1 MKILVT
7 GAAGFIGS
15 HLSEVLADKGHE
27 VIGIDNF
34 NTYYAPELK
43 RLNAEEIS
51 AKGVKIYETDL
62 ATSDLSDIIE
72 GIEFIF
78 HAAAQPGIS
87 STTPYE
93 QYVRNNLDATHNLL
107 EAVKLLPNLCCFVN
121 IATSSIY
128 GRFAYD
134 TEDMVPKPTSFY
146 GVTKLAAEQLV
157 LAYNRELEL
166 PACSLRIF
174 SVIGPR
180 ERPEKL
186 FTKLIRSLIIEE
198 PFPLFEGSLDHL
210 RSYTAVTDIMKGF
223 LAVLNQPDKA
233 IGEIFNIGS
242 DKDIKTSEGIAL
254 VEEIMGKKAKFKMMP
269 KRLGDQM
276 HTKANIDKARSILNY
291 EPKTSLE
298 EILRKQVTWYKEK
311 IYTPGLHMFSS

>member
-15 HLSEVLADKGHE
+15 HISEALVDRGHN

-34 NTYYAPELK
+34 NTYYAPQLK
-43 RLNAEEIS
+43 RLNAKDIS
-51 AKGVKIYETDL
+51 AKGVRIYEVDL
-62 ATSDLSDIIE
+62 ATGDLTDIIK
-72 GIEFIF
+72 GVEFIF

-87 STTPYE
+87 SSTTYE
-93 QYVRNNLDATHNLL
+93 QYVRNNLHATHNLL
-107 EAVKLLPNLCCFVN
+107 ENVKGLPNLSCFVN

-128 GRFAYD
+128 GRFAND
-134 TEDMVPKPTSFY
+134 SEETVPKPTSYY

-157 LAYNRELEL
+157 LAYNREQGF

-186 FTKLIRSLIIEE
+186 FTRLIRSLLINE
-198 PFPLFEGSLDHL
+198 PFPLFEGSSDHL
-210 RSYTAVTDIMKGF
+210 RSYTAITDIITGF
-223 LAVLNQPDKA
+223 LAVLDQPGKA

-242 DKDIKTSEGIAL
+242 DKDIKTSKGIEL
-254 VEEIMGKKAKFKMMP
+254 VEEIIDKKAKFKMMP
-269 KRLGDQM
+269 KRLGDQL
-276 HTKANIDKARSILNY
+276 HTKANIDKARKILNY
-291 EPKTSLE
+291 SPNTSLK
-298 EILRKQVTWYKEK
+298 EILKKQITWYKEK
-311 IYTPGLHMFSS
+311 IYAQGLHELSS